1 VVSLAYIGFAR
12 LVDLSRIEAFWSSSL
27 MPAGSSCECGAAS
40 WSEEISGAPS
50 DLGPAAARAA
60 AALVADEAGPF
71 RMVGSD
77 DDPAVPDDRLSVLA
91 SDAALAA
98 AGALPLF
105 MLGSDDDAVPPL
117 L

>member
-1 VVSLAYIGFAR
+1 
-12 LVDLSRIEAFWSSSL
+12 
-27 MPAGSSCECGAAS
+27 
-40 WSEEISGAPS
+40 
-50 DLGPAAARAA
+50 
-60 AALVADEAGPF
+60 
-71 RMVGSD
+71 MVGSD